1 VFVRQVQSDNLHNSD
16 NRVVIGRHN
25 SDNSKKK
32 AVTILK
38 IEHKEIK
45 FMFEPNP
52 RQ

>member
-25 SDNSKKK
+25 SDNSKK

-45 FMFEPNP
+45 FMFELNP